1 MYTVPTETALKE
13 MGDQILTIDTEPPI
27 DLNPENEVP
36 ADELELYTE
45 PTEDVNDAAPNTTA
59 WD

>member
-1 MYTVPTETALKE
+1 MITVPTENAIKE
-13 MGDQILTIDTEPPI
+13 LGEQILTIDNEPPI
-27 DLNPENEVP
+27 DLNPESELP

-45 PTEDVNDAAPNTTA
+45 PTENETEAANTTA